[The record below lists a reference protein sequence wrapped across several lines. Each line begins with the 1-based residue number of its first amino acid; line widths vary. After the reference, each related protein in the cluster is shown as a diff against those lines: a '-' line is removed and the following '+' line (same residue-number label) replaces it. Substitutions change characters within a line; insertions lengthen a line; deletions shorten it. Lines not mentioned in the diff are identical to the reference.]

1 MTPEEIE
8 AFRGWCRTFEVPPYS
23 LIMKALT
30 HIDQQAT
37 SLAATEERV
46 REHEAHENQTHEV
59 LGGILGTDDTLE
71 NVARRAVDR
80 ITELESQIIH
90 QTGISACRIEER
102 ERMQKQ
108 IAALKEIAIGER
120 AGFLHYRAS
129 CYDPGRRCPYAKGC
143 DDCTGWDT
151 CSALDRF
158 NADAIRQ
165 LSEEHPEAFR

>member
-1 MTPEEIE
+1 MIPYPIEEMRKFILKEYPNLNNMLHPDYKAGALMSAILRWWTDEQQPEIE
-8 AFRGWCRTFEVPPYS
+8 NLR
-23 LIMKALT
+23 
-30 HIDQQAT
+30 
-37 SLAATEERV
+37 
-46 REHEAHENQTHEV
+46 
-59 LGGILGTDDTLE
+59 
-71 NVARRAVDR
+71 
-80 ITELESQIIH
+80 
-90 QTGISACRIEER
+90 
-102 ERMQKQ
+102 KQ
-108 IAALKEIAIGER
+108 IAALQEIAKGER